1 MCYTLPKIWQER
13 VPKYWEK
20 YMPANYPNS
29 TSEFSFKFDTADE
42 TAAVQTFEEQ
52 LGTDE
57 SVVPGIIGEDNYMS
71 DYFGT
76 YDVKG
81 EAGVPTLLSPEKIET
96 DGEIVALHLEDGEWK
111 KIEDIEVKDGYVWG
125 TLESFSPIAIIAF
138 KRDIEEAETYWHKN
152 AAKCIVA
159 NGNPIKVYTDDED
172 KIQVESLASGKKIA
186 LGDNNVIIGGTIDG
200 TKVDETKITV
210 IGVENESLGIY
221 AGSCCYIDPENE
233 DEAPIITTNKS
244 TVVEVVDSKIR
255 AITGQGGRVHN
266 EFLKIIVKNSSA
278 KSHIA
283 CGETYNSK
291 TNKDVNSVDGSD
303 LGFGS
308 NGWCKKAVIDCDN
321 ASTMLLFTGG
331 NTGYTFTHETELSIR
346 NSKIDYCI
354 GGGSNG
360 KTDAVKMD
368 ITNME
373 SQIFQTNN
381 RGTVGEVTAKIADS
395 NIQNLFIFG
404 DATDQTVT
412 GTTLG
417 PVAIDIAKGTY
428 DIKIGTQGGATATN
442 ADPVKF
448 VKYSR
453 SADVT
458 IDADAAAILGS
469 KLISK

>member
-20 YMPANYPNS
+20 YMPANYPKS
-29 TSEFSFKFDTADE
+29 SSEFSFKFDTEEE
-42 TAAVQTFEEQ
+42 TAAVKTFEEQ

-57 SVVPGIIGEDNYMS
+57 SVVPEIIGEENFVS

-81 EAGVPTLLSPEKIET
+81 EAGELTLLSPEKIET
-96 DGEIVALHLEDGEWK
+96 DGEIVALHLEDDEWK
-111 KIEDIEVKDGYVWG
+111 QIEDAHLENGYVWG
-125 TLESFSPIAIIAF
+125 TLESFSPVAILAY

-152 AAKCIVA
+152 AAGCIVA

-172 KIQVESLASGKKIA
+172 KIQVESLVSGKKIA
-186 LGDNNVIIGGTIDG
+186 LGTNTVIIGGTIDG
-200 TKVDETKITV
+200 TAVAETKISV
-210 IGVENESLGIY
+210 VGVNNESLGFY
-221 AGSCCYIDPENE
+221 AGSCCYLEPEE
-233 DEAPIITTNKS
+233 EGADPIITTNKS
-244 TVVEVVDSKIR
+244 TSIEVIDSKVR
-255 AITGQGGRVHN
+255 AITGQAGRVRN
-266 EFLKIIVKNSSA
+266 EFLSITVTNSSA

-291 TNKDVNSVDGSD
+291 TNKDANSVDGKD

-308 NGWCKKAVIDCDN
+308 NGWCKKAVIKCDN
-321 ASTMLLFTGG
+321 AYTQLLFTGG
-331 NTGYTFTHETELSIR
+331 NTGYTYTYETELSVKD
-346 NSKIDYCI
+346 SKIDYCI

-360 KTDAVKMD
+360 QTDNVKMD

-373 SQIFQTNN
+373 SEIFQTNN
-381 RGTVGEVTAKIADS
+381 RGFVGAVTAKIADS
-395 NIQNLFIFG
+395 KIDKLFVFG

-412 GTTLG
+412 GITRG

-428 DIKIGTQGGATATN
+428 NLKIGTQAGVAATD

-453 SADVT
+453 SADIQ
-458 IDADAAAILGS
+458 IDADAAAVLGS